1 MNLHKMKTND
11 IKHFFAKI
19 SKLQVLQ
26 VLIVPIC
33 FHPKKRFN
41 AASESWRKMKEDY
54 SEKTWQKLCFP
65 MKSKNTECSHL
76 KHSNTLFETAHVADN
91 DEQKIKCRWL
101 YQNHLTV
108 NHKEINYIQLRQHC
122 KEKTMESN

>member
-1 MNLHKMKTND
+1 
-11 IKHFFAKI
+11 
-19 SKLQVLQ
+19 
-26 VLIVPIC
+26 
-33 FHPKKRFN
+33 
-41 AASESWRKMKEDY
+41 
-54 SEKTWQKLCFP
+54 

-76 KHSNTLFETAHVADN
+76 KHSNTLYETAHVADN

-108 NHKEINYIQLRQHC
+108 SHKEINYIQLRQQC